1 MGIGAVIVL
10 AIVVGVI
17 AFVLGRY
24 MRARNGESAP
34 EPPKVGPAKNKL
46 PPRLPPVAI
55 SGDREVQVVIGW
67 LLSQAFEQTGVKV
80 ADDKV
85 AYQRI
90 VEAAEKAVKELK
102 TTQSTTITLPFLTA
116 DASGPKH
123 FETQLTRE
131 VIQEL
136 ARY

>member
-1 MGIGAVIVL
+1 MGIAVILFL
-10 AIVVGVI
+10 AVVVV
-17 AFVLGRY
+17 AVAYLLGRY
-24 MRARNGESAP
+24 YRPRNGE
-34 EPPKVGPAKNKL
+34 PPGTPRPRGLNL
-46 PPRLPPVAI
+46 PGRLAAPVA

-85 AYQRI
+85 AYERI
-90 VEAAEKAVKELK
+90 VEAAQKAVQTLK
-102 TTQSTTITLPFLTA
+102 TQKSVTISLPFLTA

-131 VIQEL
+131 VIREL

>member
-1 MGIGAVIVL
+1 MSIAGILILVIV
-10 AIVVGVI
+10 VI
-17 AFVLGRY
+17 AIAYVLGVYYRG
-24 MRARNGESAP
+24 RNNGAS
-34 EPPKVGPAKNKL
+34 GPAPLRGSKL
-46 PPRLPPVAI
+46 VERLLPLRT
-55 SGDREVQVVIGW
+55 SEDREVQVVIGW

-90 VEAAEKAVKELK
+90 AEAARKAVQTLK
-102 TTQSTTITLPFLTA
+102 TQKSVTISLPFLTA
-116 DASGPKH
+116 DVTGPKH

>member
-1 MGIGAVIVL
+1 LRGSKLVQRL
-10 AIVVGVI
+10 
-17 AFVLGRY
+17 
-24 MRARNGESAP
+24 
-34 EPPKVGPAKNKL
+34 L
-46 PPRLPPVAI
+46 PPRT
-55 SGDREVQVVIGW
+55 SEDREVQVVIGW

-90 VEAAEKAVKELK
+90 AEAARKAVQALK
-102 TTQSTTITLPFLTA
+102 TQKSVTISLPFLTA
-116 DASGPKH
+116 DATGPKH

>member
-1 MGIGAVIVL
+1 MSIAGILILVIV
-10 AIVVGVI
+10 VI
-17 AFVLGRY
+17 AIAYVLGLYYRQ
-24 MRARNGESAP
+24 RNNGAS
-34 EPPKVGPAKNKL
+34 GPAGLRGSKLVQRLL
-46 PPRLPPVAI
+46 PPRT
-55 SGDREVQVVIGW
+55 SEDREVQVVIGW

-90 VEAAEKAVKELK
+90 AEAARKAVQTLK
-102 TTQSTTITLPFLTA
+102 TQKSVTISLPFLTA
-116 DASGPKH
+116 DATGPKH

>member
-1 MGIGAVIVL
+1 MSIAGILILVIV
-10 AIVVGVI
+10 VI
-17 AFVLGRY
+17 AIAYVLGLYYRQ
-24 MRARNGESAP
+24 RNNGAP
-34 EPPKVGPAKNKL
+34 GSTALRGSKLVQRLL
-46 PPRLPPVAI
+46 PPRT
-55 SGDREVQVVIGW
+55 SEDREVQVVIGW

-90 VEAAEKAVKELK
+90 AEAARKAVQALK
-102 TTQSTTITLPFLTA
+102 TQKSVTISLPFLTA
-116 DASGPKH
+116 DATGPKH